1 MQIGEREVRVLRLL
15 GKGKSGYSY
24 LVTDGETQ
32 FVAKQ
37 MHHEPCDYYQFGDK
51 LAAELHAYEALTAL
65 GIALPKLLEVDA
77 RREIL
82 CKEFIE
88 GESVYERVLAG
99 RDVSEALRQMRE
111 LCKTLYAAGKNIDY
125 FPTNFIL
132 RGGVLYY
139 VDYEYNAYMEQWDFE
154 HWGVK
159 YWSKTPEF
167 LDYAASHAEP

>member
-1 MQIGEREVRVLRLL
+1 MQIGEREVQVLRLL

-24 LVTDGETQ
+24 LVTDGAML

-37 MHHEPCDYYQFGDK
+37 IHHEPCNYYQFGDK
-51 LAAELHAYEALTAL
+51 LAAELDAYETLKAL
-65 GIALPKLLEVDA
+65 GVALPELLEVDHA
-77 RREIL
+77 REIL
-82 CKEFIE
+82 VKEFIE
-88 GESVYERVLAG
+88 GETVYDMVRAG
-99 RDVSEALRQMRE
+99 KDVSEALRQMRA
-111 LCKTLYAAGKNIDY
+111 LCKTLYAAGKNIDC

-167 LDYAASHAEP
+167 LNYAAAHTES